1 MVDAPSILSFAAT
14 TGVEAL
20 SILNKWLDTNEV
32 TESWYGKEERTQK
45 IFLKQR
51 NPFLRLIRKKY
62 DKPEIGRVFTIMKED
77 WPLVIKESLPVAH
90 NWYGRRKDSG
100 GECSWLPLFWA
111 SEQPLGTNRICPKAE
126 SAFTSLGIVSNM
138 PAARLDLWGLVVM
151 AYSNGAMAQVI
162 TAGDGGFRVTLHAK
176 NFVLDINQEHINAP
190 TIAHLEPREHPAEE
204 CEPLSVD
211 ETRYLLDHGHSFS
224 TNDVSIGWPL
234 NGCPESQPPQGFIDS
249 QLDEQVAK
257 VVLDDFRVKQL
268 KKGLQNAI
276 LCYLKK
282 WKEFIID
289 AENGFTWTERRD
301 VASELLQV
309 QIQILQPGKP
319 QMTRE
324 NEDMGLH
331 AHEVASEDNDTPDSR
346 PAELQF
352 PPRVWKKKIRKVG
365 ELIDVQLWRI
375 KLLFYDEIKLDH
387 TQNQHDALEI
397 FKGQGEVLGKFC
409 LHYEENPHV
418 EHAALAISAG
428 AALDELL
435 RLHHAI
441 VAKARM
447 LHFCERVDLRL
458 STRNTGYN
466 VLLA

>member
-1 MVDAPSILSFAAT
+1 
-14 TGVEAL
+14 
-20 SILNKWLDTNEV
+20 
-32 TESWYGKEERTQK
+32 
-45 IFLKQR
+45 
-51 NPFLRLIRKKY
+51 
-62 DKPEIGRVFTIMKED
+62 
-77 WPLVIKESLPVAH
+77 
-90 NWYGRRKDSG
+90 
-100 GECSWLPLFWA
+100 
-111 SEQPLGTNRICPKAE
+111 
-126 SAFTSLGIVSNM
+126 M

-151 AYSNGAMAQVI
+151 AYSNGAWAQVI
-162 TAGDGGFRVTLHAK
+162 RASDGGFRVTLHAK

-204 CEPLSVD
+204 CEPLRVD

-234 NGCPESQPPQGFIDS
+234 NGCPETQPPQGFIDS
-249 QLDEQVAK
+249 QLDEQVVK
-257 VVLDDFRVKQL
+257 VVLDDFIVKRL
-268 KKGLQNAI
+268 KKGLHNVI

-289 AENGFTWTERRD
+289 AEHGFTWTERRD
-301 VASELLQV
+301 IASELLQV
-309 QIQILQPGKP
+309 QIQVLGLGNP

-324 NEDMGLH
+324 NEDMGLV
-331 AHEVASEDNDTPDSR
+331 AHEFASEDN
-346 PAELQF
+346 ELQF
-352 PPRVWKKKIRKVG
+352 PSRAWKKKIRKVG

-375 KLLFYDEIKLDH
+375 KLLFYDEIRLVD

-409 LHYEENPHV
+409 LHYEDNPHV
-418 EHAALAISAG
+418 EHAALAISAD
-428 AALDELL
+428 AALNKLL